1 VTAERPHGAFATT
14 HWSLVLQASHDDST
28 VARDGPGNPM
38 PRLLAGHPCLCPA
51 RRSGAGKCLGFA
63 GRGVVNCVI
72 GGPPLE
78 LDPGFA
84 FPSVVLIAADGNLA
98 MATGGDRHGYL
109 WRAPSWEE
117 FPRSEVSDAVAGW

>member
-1 VTAERPHGAFATT
+1 MPH
-14 HWSLVLQASHDDST
+14 
-28 VARDGPGNPM
+28 
-38 PRLLAGHPCLCPA
+38 LLAGHPWLCPA

-63 GRGVVNCVI
+63 GLRVVDGVI

-84 FPSVVLIAADGNLA
+84 FPSVVLISDDGNLA
-98 MATGGDRHGYL
+98 VVAGGDRHGYL

-117 FPRSEVSDAVAGW
+117 FRRSKVSAAVAGW